1 MPPIVVAL
9 FESCQRDL
17 PQSRQLTV
25 AFVLAA
31 GEHSEINLTLGRNT
45 RSIWRYP
52 VSEGERHEASAQA
65 ISAPGSG
72 RCRSPGLIIP
82 IPDRLESNPTP
93 ANGNWIAATASPRV
107 QSDLEAVSDMA
118 AAQAW
123 PARPVRLIVP
133 FPPGGTTDIFARIAA
148 QKLSEHFGKQFYI
161 ENIAGATGNVGAAQV
176 ARATPDGYTVLFTFS
191 SYVVNPT
198 LFAKLPF
205 DPNKDLMPVTLAVA
219 ATNVLTINPSVP
231 ARNLG
236 DLIALIKSNPGKY
249 NYASGGVGT
258 QAHLLGEMLRL
269 SLALDIVH
277 VPFNGGGPEIASIV
291 AGHTPIG
298 WSALVSA
305 AQQIKAGQ
313 LLALAVASKTRSQ
326 LFPEIPT
333 TAEAGYPDI
342 QGDSWVGVLVPAGTP
357 NEIIGLLHRE
367 MVTILALPDVKERLP
382 ALGFEVVASTPGEF
396 ATRIKAEIES
406 WAKVIRAANIKQD

>member
-1 MPPIVVAL
+1 MKL
-9 FESCQRDL
+9 LR
-17 PQSRQLTV
+17 RQFLQ
-25 AFVLAA
+25 LAA
-31 GEHSEINLTLGRNT
+31 GAAAV
-45 RSIWRYP
+45 P
-52 VSEGERHEASAQA
+52 V
-65 ISAPGSG
+65 
-72 RCRSPGLIIP
+72 L
-82 IPDRLESNPTP
+82 
-93 ANGNWIAATASPRV
+93 
-107 QSDLEAVSDMA
+107 SDMA

-161 ENIAGATGNVGAAQV
+161 ENIVGATGNVGAAQV
-176 ARATPDGYTVLFTFS
+176 ARATPDGYTILFTFS

-198 LFAKLPF
+198 LFPKLPF

-231 ARNLG
+231 ARTLG

-357 NEIIGLLHRE
+357 NEIIGALHRE

-382 ALGFEVVASTPGEF
+382 ALGFEVVASTPREF
-396 ATRIKAEIES
+396 ATRIEAEIES

>member
-1 MPPIVVAL
+1 MKL
-9 FESCQRDL
+9 LR
-17 PQSRQLTV
+17 RQFLY
-25 AFVLAA
+25 LAA
-31 GEHSEINLTLGRNT
+31 GAAA
-45 RSIWRYP
+45 
-52 VSEGERHEASAQA
+52 V
-65 ISAPGSG
+65 
-72 RCRSPGLIIP
+72 
-82 IPDRLESNPTP
+82 P
-93 ANGNWIAATASPRV
+93 ALSH
-107 QSDLEAVSDMA
+107 LA

-161 ENIAGATGNVGAAQV
+161 ENIAGATGNVGTAQV

-205 DPNKDLMPVTLAVA
+205 DPNKDLTPVTLAVA

-231 ARNLG
+231 ARTLG

-313 LLALAVASKTRSQ
+313 LLALAVSSKTRSN

-342 QGDSWVGVLVPAGTP
+342 QGDSWVGVLVPVGTP
-357 NEIIGLLHRE
+357 TEIIGLLHRE
-367 MVTILALPDVKERLP
+367 MVSILALPDVKERLP

>member
-1 MPPIVVAL
+1 
-9 FESCQRDL
+9 
-17 PQSRQLTV
+17 
-25 AFVLAA
+25 
-31 GEHSEINLTLGRNT
+31 
-45 RSIWRYP
+45 
-52 VSEGERHEASAQA
+52 
-65 ISAPGSG
+65 
-72 RCRSPGLIIP
+72 
-82 IPDRLESNPTP
+82 
-93 ANGNWIAATASPRV
+93 
-107 QSDLEAVSDMA
+107 MA

-161 ENIAGATGNVGAAQV
+161 ENIVGATGNVGAAQV

-198 LFAKLPF
+198 LFPKLPF
-205 DPNKDLMPVTLAVA
+205 DLNKDLMPVTLAVA
-219 ATNVLTINPSVP
+219 ATNVLTINPSMP
-231 ARNLG
+231 ARTLG
-236 DLIALIKSNPGKY
+236 DLIALIRSNPGKY

-298 WSALVSA
+298 WSALSSA

-357 NEIIGLLHRE
+357 NEIIGVLHRE
-367 MVTILALPDVKERLP
+367 MVTILALPDVKKRLP
-382 ALGFEVVASTPGEF
+382 ALGFEIVASTPAEF

-406 WAKVIRAANIKQD
+406 WGKVIRAANIKQD

>member
-1 MPPIVVAL
+1 MKL
-9 FESCQRDL
+9 LR
-17 PQSRQLTV
+17 RQFLL
-25 AFVLAA
+25 LAA
-31 GEHSEINLTLGRNT
+31 GAAAL
-45 RSIWRYP
+45 
-52 VSEGERHEASAQA
+52 
-65 ISAPGSG
+65 
-72 RCRSPGLIIP
+72 
-82 IPDRLESNPTP
+82 P
-93 ANGNWIAATASPRV
+93 ALSDIAG
-107 QSDLEAVSDMA
+107 
-118 AAQAW
+118 AQAW

-205 DPNKDLMPVTLAVA
+205 DPNKDLTPVTLAVT
-219 ATNVLTINPSVP
+219 ATNVLAINPSVP
-231 ARNLG
+231 VRNLG

-249 NYASGGVGT
+249 NYASGGVGS

-298 WSALVSA
+298 WSALASA

-357 NEIIGLLHRE
+357 KEIIGVLHRE

-396 ATRIKAEIES
+396 ATRIKAEIET
-406 WAKVIRAANIKQD
+406 WGKVIRAVNIKQD

>member
-1 MPPIVVAL
+1 MKL
-9 FESCQRDL
+9 LR
-17 PQSRQLTV
+17 RQFLH
-25 AFVLAA
+25 LAA
-31 GEHSEINLTLGRNT
+31 GAAA
-45 RSIWRYP
+45 
-52 VSEGERHEASAQA
+52 V
-65 ISAPGSG
+65 
-72 RCRSPGLIIP
+72 
-82 IPDRLESNPTP
+82 P
-93 ANGNWIAATASPRV
+93 AL
-107 QSDLEAVSDMA
+107 SDTV

-133 FPPGGTTDIFARIAA
+133 FPPGGMTDIFARIAA

-161 ENIAGATGNVGAAQV
+161 ENVAGATGNVGAAQV
-176 ARATPDGYTVLFTFS
+176 ARAAPDGYTVLFAFS

-205 DPNKDLMPVTLAVA
+205 DPNKDLAPVTLAVT
-219 ATNVLTINPSVP
+219 ATNVLAINPSVP
-231 ARNLG
+231 VNNLG

-249 NYASGGVGT
+249 NYASGGVGS

-313 LLALAVASKTRSQ
+313 LLALAVASKTRSK

-357 NEIIGLLHRE
+357 NEIISLLHRE

-382 ALGFEVVASTPGEF
+382 SLGFEVVASTPGEF

-406 WAKVIRAANIKQD
+406 WATVIRAANIKQD

>member
-1 MPPIVVAL
+1 MKL
-9 FESCQRDL
+9 LR
-17 PQSRQLTV
+17 RQFLQ
-25 AFVLAA
+25 LAA
-31 GEHSEINLTLGRNT
+31 GAAAV
-45 RSIWRYP
+45 P
-52 VSEGERHEASAQA
+52 V
-65 ISAPGSG
+65 
-72 RCRSPGLIIP
+72 L
-82 IPDRLESNPTP
+82 
-93 ANGNWIAATASPRV
+93 
-107 QSDLEAVSDMA
+107 SDMA

-161 ENIAGATGNVGAAQV
+161 ENIVGATGNVGAAQV
-176 ARATPDGYTVLFTFS
+176 ARATPDGYTILFTFS

-198 LFAKLPF
+198 LFPKLPF

-231 ARNLG
+231 ARTLG

-313 LLALAVASKTRSQ
+313 LLALAVASKTRSKH
-326 LFPEIPT
+326 FPEIPT

-357 NEIIGLLHRE
+357 SEIIGLLHRE

-382 ALGFEVVASTPGEF
+382 ALGFEVVASTPREF
-396 ATRIKAEIES
+396 ATRIEAEIES

>member
-1 MPPIVVAL
+1 MKL
-9 FESCQRDL
+9 LR
-17 PQSRQLTV
+17 RQFLH
-25 AFVLAA
+25 LAA
-31 GEHSEINLTLGRNT
+31 GTAALPAL
-45 RSIWRYP
+45 
-52 VSEGERHEASAQA
+52 
-65 ISAPGSG
+65 
-72 RCRSPGLIIP
+72 
-82 IPDRLESNPTP
+82 SN
-93 ANGNWIAATASPRV
+93 
-107 QSDLEAVSDMA
+107 MA

-161 ENIAGATGNVGAAQV
+161 ENIVGATGNVGAAQV

-198 LFAKLPF
+198 LFPKLSF

-219 ATNVLTINPSVP
+219 ATNVLTNNPSVP

-236 DLIALIKSNPGKY
+236 DLIALIRSNPGKY

-277 VPFNGGGPEIASIV
+277 GGGPEIGSIV

-342 QGDSWVGVLVPAGTP
+342 RETAG
-357 NEIIGLLHRE
+357 
-367 MVTILALPDVKERLP
+367 
-382 ALGFEVVASTPGEF
+382 S
-396 ATRIKAEIES
+396 ES
-406 WAKVIRAANIKQD
+406 WFPLERRARSSACFIVRWLPSLPCRK

>member
-1 MPPIVVAL
+1 MSVIINAPW
-9 FESCQRDL
+9 RRG
-17 PQSRQLTV
+17 SRMLV
-25 AFVLAA
+25 
-31 GEHSEINLTLGRNT
+31 GI
-45 RSIWRYP
+45 
-52 VSEGERHEASAQA
+52 
-65 ISAPGSG
+65 
-72 RCRSPGLIIP
+72 RSPLREGWHRN
-82 IPDRLESNPTP
+82 DGAERDDE
-93 ANGNWIAATASPRV
+93 
-107 QSDLEAVSDMA
+107 
-118 AAQAW
+118 
-123 PARPVRLIVP
+123 RLIVP

-161 ENIAGATGNVGAAQV
+161 ENIVGATGNVGAAQV

-191 SYVVNPT
+191 SYVVNPA
-198 LFAKLPF
+198 LFPKLPF

-298 WSALVSA
+298 WSALASA
-305 AQQIKAGQ
+305 AQQIKTGQ

-342 QGDSWVGVLVPAGTP
+342 HGDSWVGVLVPAGTP
-357 NEIIGLLHRE
+357 NEIIGVLHRE

>member
-1 MPPIVVAL
+1 MKL
-9 FESCQRDL
+9 LR
-17 PQSRQLTV
+17 RQFLQ
-25 AFVLAA
+25 LAA
-31 GEHSEINLTLGRNT
+31 GAAAV
-45 RSIWRYP
+45 P
-52 VSEGERHEASAQA
+52 V
-65 ISAPGSG
+65 
-72 RCRSPGLIIP
+72 L
-82 IPDRLESNPTP
+82 
-93 ANGNWIAATASPRV
+93 
-107 QSDLEAVSDMA
+107 SDMA

-161 ENIAGATGNVGAAQV
+161 ENIAGATGNVGTAQA
-176 ARATPDGYTVLFTFS
+176 ARATPDGYTVLFAFS

-236 DLIALIKSNPGKY
+236 DLIALITSNPGKY

-313 LLALAVASKTRSQ
+313 LLALVVASKTRSQ

-342 QGDSWVGVLVPAGTP
+342 QGDSWVGVLVPAGTS
-357 NEIIGLLHRE
+357 NEIIGVLHRE

-382 ALGFEVVASTPGEF
+382 ALGFEAVGSTPGEF

>member
-1 MPPIVVAL
+1 MKLRIL
-9 FESCQRDL
+9 R
-17 PQSRQLTV
+17 RQFLH
-25 AFVLAA
+25 LAA
-31 GEHSEINLTLGRNT
+31 G
-45 RSIWRYP
+45 
-52 VSEGERHEASAQA
+52 AAA
-65 ISAPGSG
+65 I
-72 RCRSPGLIIP
+72 LV
-82 IPDRLESNPTP
+82 L
-93 ANGNWIAATASPRV
+93 
-107 QSDLEAVSDMA
+107 SDMA

-198 LFAKLPF
+198 LFPKLPF
-205 DPNKDLMPVTLAVA
+205 DPNKDLMPVTLSVA

-231 ARNLG
+231 ARTLG
-236 DLIALIKSNPGKY
+236 DLVALIKSNPGKY

-313 LLALAVASKTRSQ
+313 LLALAVASKTRST

-357 NEIIGLLHRE
+357 NEIISLLHRE

-382 ALGFEVVASTPGEF
+382 SLGFEVVASTPGEF
-396 ATRIKAEIES
+396 ATQIKAEIES

>member
-1 MPPIVVAL
+1 MKL
-9 FESCQRDL
+9 LR
-17 PQSRQLTV
+17 RQFLQ
-25 AFVLAA
+25 LAA
-31 GEHSEINLTLGRNT
+31 GGAAV
-45 RSIWRYP
+45 P
-52 VSEGERHEASAQA
+52 V
-65 ISAPGSG
+65 
-72 RCRSPGLIIP
+72 L
-82 IPDRLESNPTP
+82 
-93 ANGNWIAATASPRV
+93 
-107 QSDLEAVSDMA
+107 SDMA

-133 FPPGGTTDIFARIAA
+133 FPPGGMTDIFARIAA

-161 ENIAGATGNVGAAQV
+161 ENVAGATGNVGAAQV
-176 ARATPDGYTVLFTFS
+176 ARAAPDGYTVLFAFS

-205 DPNKDLMPVTLAVA
+205 DPNKDLAPVTLAVT
-219 ATNVLTINPSVP
+219 ATNVLAINPSVP
-231 ARNLG
+231 VRNLG

-249 NYASGGVGT
+249 NYASGGVGS

-357 NEIIGLLHRE
+357 NEIIGVLHRE

-396 ATRIKAEIES
+396 ATLIKAEIGS